1 MAVTTAAVIGAAAAV
16 KGAYD
21 ANKASKDAKK
31 IAAQAA
37 NTPAPQVNIAQ
48 TDAQARQTAIQNA
61 IDSAAL
67 ERQFN
72 PGAAELRQGGLQALM
87 ASLNAGTPERDA
99 LGSRIMV
106 QAGQPLS
113 VGPAQ
118 QYDSALTRQ
127 AVEAAS
133 RDLSMGGQLPQD
145 VRNLVARNAL
155 AKSGSVTGR
164 LALGGDITAR
174 DLGLTS
180 LDLYNRRLQNAA
192 SLGAQEAGIA
202 SGNAQLRAGNDA
214 QALAAQQYG
223 RQNLFDSA
231 SFFDQ
236 INSGNFARSLAAAQ
250 LGQNIAQP
258 QSGLDP
264 SAIANL
270 AIGNVNAQ
278 AGKDQQTA
286 ALQVGAAN
294 ARAAAGAQLM
304 GTGLG
309 FVSQYNRQPST
320 PTTYTGS
327 GGAPAPASGLA
338 TQPYF
343 FCWVARAAYGED
355 NPEWMNFR
363 DWLLGS
369 GRTEF
374 VEFYRHNGEAVAR
387 EIAGSPN
394 VKQLIRHLMDAAKG
408 GR

>member
-1 MAVTTAAVIGAAAAV
+1 MPAIPIIAAAAAV
-16 KGAYD
+16 GGTVIAAKGASD
-21 ANKASKDAKK
+21 ARKAAN
-31 IAAQAA
+31 QAA

-48 TDAQARQTAIQNA
+48 TDAQARQAALQNA

-67 ERQFN
+67 EKRFN
-72 PGAAELRQGGLQALM
+72 PGAAELRQGGLESLL
-87 ASLNAGTPERDA
+87 ASLNAGTPDRDA
-99 LGSRIMV
+99 LAARIMG

-133 RDLSMGGQLPQD
+133 RDLAMGGQLPQD

-155 AKSGSVTGR
+155 ARSGSVTGG
-164 LALGGDITAR
+164 LALGQDITAR

-192 SLGAQEAGIA
+192 ALGAQEAGLE
-202 SGNAQLRAGNDA
+202 SGNAQLRAATDA

-270 AIGNVNAQ
+270 AVGNVNAQ
-278 AGKDQQTA
+278 AAKQQQA
-286 ALQVGAAN
+286 AGLQVGAAN
-294 ARAAAGAQLM
+294 AMTGFGSQLA
-304 GTGLG
+304 GTGIGLASA
-309 FVSQYNRQPST
+309 FYKPT
-320 PTTYTGS
+320 PTTYTGPA
-327 GGAPAPASGLA
+327 GAPPAQSTGLA
-338 TQPYF
+338 SQPFY

-363 DWLLGS
+363 DWLLAS

-374 VEFYRHNGEAVAR
+374 VEFYRQNGEAVAR

-394 VKQLIRHLMDAAKG
+394 VKQFIRHLMDAAKG